1 MKWGDEVEYNLV
13 RFNANDKKAQ
23 LLLNAEE
30 VLKVLQKPENEG
42 VKNLPS
48 LWRPEYAAYMVEGT
62 PGNLECNS
70 IATGEI

>member
-13 RFNANDKKAQ
+13 RFNTNDKKAQ

-62 PGNLECNS
+62 PGN
-70 IATGEI
+70 